1 MASPLL
7 LVISGPAG
15 SGKGTV
21 VSKILEKLP
30 TLGLSVSAT
39 TRAPR
44 PGETDGVNYFFTTKE
59 DFEERIKN
67 GDILEYT
74 TYCGNYYGTLKS
86 ELAKSLDKGRDII
99 LEIEVDGGSQVKK
112 AFPDAVTIMLVP
124 PSYSSL
130 RARLEGRGTET
141 SDVIEKR
148 LMRARDELELA
159 EKYDY
164 IVVNEDGGIEKC
176 ADEIISIINTERLRA
191 SRRKEFIR
199 NFFNN

>member
-1 MASPLL
+1 MTSPLL

-30 TLGLSVSAT
+30 TVGLSVSAT

-44 PGETDGVNYFFTTKE
+44 PGETDGVSYFFTTKE
-59 DFEERIKN
+59 DFENRIQN

-86 ELAKSLDKGRDII
+86 ELTKSLGKGRDII
-99 LEIEVDGGSQVKK
+99 LEIEVDGGSQIKK

-141 SDVIEKR
+141 SDIIEKR

-191 SRRKEFIR
+191 SRRKDFIR